1 MPRPR
6 GPVTIAVREVQ
17 PVQGTNYLNKAE
29 QHLALALQALAQG
42 RWDSAVLL
50 SVHTGISAADAVCV
64 GRFGVR
70 SASKTHSDQV
80 KLVHQLL
87 PDNDSARRASTQLA
101 ALIDR
106 KNTVEYEARVCTQK
120 DAETATR
127 QAERMVGWAR
137 ELLGHE
143 PGG

>member
-1 MPRPR
+1 MARLR
-6 GPVTIAVREVQ
+6 RPVTIAVREVQ
-17 PVQGTNYLNKAE
+17 PVQGTSYLNKAE

-50 SVHTGISAADAVCV
+50 SVHAGMSAADAVCV

-80 KLVHQLL
+80 KLVRQLL
-87 PDNDSARRASTQLA
+87 PGDDSARRASAQLA

-106 KNTVEYEARVCTQK
+106 KNTVEYEARICTQK
-120 DAETATR
+120 DAEIATR
-127 QAERMVGWAR
+127 HAERLVGWAR
-137 ELLGHE
+137 ETLGPE

>member
-1 MPRPR
+1 MARAKR
-6 GPVTIAVREVQ
+6 PVTIAVREVQ
-17 PVQGTNYLNKAE
+17 LVQGTSYLNKAE

-42 RWDSAVLL
+42 RRDSAVLL

-80 KLVHQLL
+80 KLLRQLL
-87 PDNDSARRASTQLA
+87 PDDDSAKRASTQLA

-106 KNTVEYEARVCTQK
+106 KNTVEYEARVCTQQ

-127 QAERMVGWAR
+127 HAERVVNWAR
-137 ELLGHE
+137 EVLGRK
-143 PGG
+143 PGA